1 MSTSSA
7 LAMKT
12 ALLILAAIL
21 GVALPASAQ
30 FKDTELKV
38 SPRTLDREKK
48 INRPKQQELTRG
60 LKITVKNTGTLPL
73 GAGEIEWAILVQR
86 PSSQRKSLLSTGK
99 EKLPPLKAAEVVTF
113 NVGAIAV
120 QDTGTT
126 RQEMEYQVIVHRG
139 GTVVAKAESTPKF
152 SQMAESASGAKKK
165 SKATGKQK

>member
-1 MSTSSA
+1 
-7 LAMKT
+7 MKT
-12 ALLILAAIL
+12 ALLILASVFA
-21 GVALPASAQ
+21 VALPASAQ

-48 INRPKQQELTRG
+48 INRPKQEELTRG
-60 LKITVKNTGTLPL
+60 LKITVKNTSNQPL
-73 GAGEIEWAILVQR
+73 GEGEIEWAILVQR
-86 PSSQRKSLLSTGK
+86 PSGQRKALLSTGK

-139 GTVVAKAESTPKF
+139 GIQVAKAESTPKF
-152 SQMAESASGAKKK
+152 SQMAESARGAKKK
-165 SKATGKQK
+165 GEGTGKAK

>member
-1 MSTSSA
+1 
-7 LAMKT
+7 MKA
-12 ALLILAAIL
+12 ALLILTALIV
-21 GVALPASAQ
+21 VASPASAQ

-48 INRPKQQELTRG
+48 INYPKQQELTRG
-60 LKITVKNTGTLPL
+60 LKITVKNTSTQPL
-73 GAGEIEWAILVQR
+73 GEGEIDWAILVQR
-86 PSSQRKSLLSTGK
+86 GSGQRKALLNTGK

-139 GTVVAKAESTPKF
+139 GIEVAKAETTPKF

-165 SKATGKQK
+165 NKATGKQK